1 MEKKLAVSE
10 KSEAAKAYFRQ
21 GYNCCQSV
29 ILAFSDIITKE
40 TGMSKE
46 AMLNMSAT
54 FGGGIGGMREVC
66 GTVSAIAMI
75 VGLLSPSKNPD
86 NPPEKEEKMQKY
98 NQVKELANK
107 FRDENGSIICKDL
120 LMMIVQQKENH
131 KSSEEQRTPRIRSCE
146 QYVGDSAKIIAEYIA
161 ETL

>member
-29 ILAFSDIITKE
+29 ILAFSDIITDK

-66 GTVSAIAMI
+66 GTVSALAMI
-75 VGLLSPSKNPD
+75 IGLLSPSKNPD
-86 NPPEKEEKMQKY
+86 NPPDREEKAQKY
-98 NQVKELANK
+98 TLVKELSNK
-107 FRDENGSIICKDL
+107 FRDENGSIVCRDL
-120 LMMIVQQKENH
+120 LMMRVQQKIDQ
-131 KSSEEQRTPRIRSCE
+131 KSSEEQQTPRIRSCE
-146 QYVGDSAKIIAEYIA
+146 DYVGNSAKIIAEYIV

>member
-1 MEKKLAVSE
+1 MEKNIAVSE
-10 KSEAAKAYFRQ
+10 RSEAAMAYFRQ

-29 ILAFSDIITKE
+29 ILAFSDIITDK

-46 AMLNMSAT
+46 TMLNMSAT

-75 VGLLSPSKNPD
+75 TGLLSPSKNPD
-86 NPPEKEEKMQKY
+86 NPPEREEKMQKY
-98 NQVKELANK
+98 SLVKDLSNK
-107 FRDENGSIICKDL
+107 FRDENGSIVCRDL
-120 LMMIVQQKENH
+120 LMMRVQQKIDQ
-131 KSSEEQRTPRIRSCE
+131 KSSEEQQTPRIRSCE
-146 QYVGDSAKIIAEYIA
+146 DYVGDSAKIIAEYFA

>member
-10 KSEAAKAYFRQ
+10 RSEAAMAYFRQ

-29 ILAFSDIITKE
+29 ILAFSDIITEK

-75 VGLLSPSKNPD
+75 IGLLSPSNNPD
-86 NPPEKEEKMQKY
+86 NPPDREEKTQKY
-98 NQVKELANK
+98 SLVKELSNK
-107 FRDENGSIICKDL
+107 FRDKNGSIICRDL
-120 LMMIVQQKENH
+120 LMMKVQQKENQ
-131 KSSEEQRTPRIRSCE
+131 KSSEEQRTPRIQSCE
-146 QYVGDSAKIIAEYIA
+146 QYVGDSVKIIAKYIV